1 MLGVVEALT
10 LTRDRR
16 FRGGNGDSE
25 SRVSCGF
32 HNSTGALP

>member
-1 MLGVVEALT
+1 MLGVAESLT
-10 LTRDRR
+10 LTRDGR

-25 SRVSCGF
+25 SRAGCGF